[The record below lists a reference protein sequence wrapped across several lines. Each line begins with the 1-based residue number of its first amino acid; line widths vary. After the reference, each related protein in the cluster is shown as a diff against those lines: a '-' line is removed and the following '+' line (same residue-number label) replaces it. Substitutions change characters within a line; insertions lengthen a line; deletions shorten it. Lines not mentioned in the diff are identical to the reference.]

1 MANAHIAA
9 KDAVYKGMRNF
20 KEAIMSEIECA
31 QIAKVI
37 KYDDKKH
44 VADIQPLAA
53 GSDGQQSA
61 QYLDVPVSANCYLMD
76 EFIDSL
82 KSGEAWLKQNGIS
95 LPKKKL
101 MKKGAIVV
109 TVVLDN
115 DSTNWDGSGN
125 AFDTDTSRL
134 HDANDAIV
142 IGVLGGDIF

>member
-9 KDAVYKGMRNF
+9 KDAVYQGMRNF
-20 KEAIMSEIECA
+20 KEAIMAEIECA

-37 KYDDKKH
+37 NYDDKKH
-44 VADIQPLAA
+44 VADIQPLAV
-53 GSDGQQSA
+53 GPDGQQSA
-61 QYLDVPVSANCYLMD
+61 QYLDVPVSSNCYLMD

>member
-1 MANAHIAA
+1 MAKAHIAA
-9 KDAVYKGMRNF
+9 KDAVYQGMRNF
-20 KEAIMSEIECA
+20 KEAIMAEIECA
-31 QIAKVI
+31 QISKVI
-37 KYDDKKH
+37 NYDDKKH
-44 VADIQPLAA
+44 VADIQPLAV
-53 GSDGQQSA
+53 GPDGQQSA

-76 EFIDSL
+76 ELIDSL
-82 KSGEAWLKQNGIS
+82 KSGEDWLNKHGIS
-95 LPKKKL
+95 LPNKKL

-125 AFDTDTSRL
+125 TFETDTSRL